1 MPVDLA
7 LRDDSKFDHILIVVM
22 RTSIIISTLLL
33 VTSMFKS
40 LINLF
45 SLSCQS
51 SSHRYAL
58 LIAMF
63 VESP

>member
-1 MPVDLA
+1 MPIDHA
-7 LRDDSKFDHILIVVM
+7 LTGDSKFDHILIVVK
-22 RTSIIISTLLL
+22 RTSVIINTVLL

>member
-22 RTSIIISTLLL
+22 RTSIIINTLLL